1 VIEKGPYSTWA
12 QIQSPAQILVLVDGL
27 FPRYPKAGEPAS
39 KRVDPKLPLIWNKR
53 HTSPV
58 CDRVFSVNV
67 RRPVLLATVAAGLL
81 IAARAQ
87 ESGSP
92 DYRAVSPEHGGIVFT
107 GSSIFRFWTHL
118 TDQMAP
124 LPVLNRA
131 IAGTVTQDMLS
142 RIGRLVLP
150 YQPRI
155 VVYYCGSNDISAGE
169 EAAPIVERTKRFIQ
183 ILHEKSPNTFFFY
196 TSIQKAPEKR
206 ARWEVVEAV
215 NREMER
221 YSREAANV
229 GYIDLNPV
237 LFDSANNVRENL
249 FLPDGLHFRPES
261 TAYLEF
267 SQIVKPVLIKAWES
281 GAGLPKSN

>member
-1 VIEKGPYSTWA
+1 MS
-12 QIQSPAQILVLVDGL
+12 
-27 FPRYPKAGEPAS
+27 F
-39 KRVDPKLPLIWNKR
+39 
-53 HTSPV
+53 
-58 CDRVFSVNV
+58 
-67 RRPVLLATVAAGLL
+67 RPCALLAAGAAL
-81 IAARAQ
+81 ILASAGQAA
-87 ESGSP
+87 
-92 DYRAVSPEHGGIVFT
+92 SPEQGGIVFT

-118 TDQMAP
+118 RDQMAP

-131 IAGTVTQDMLS
+131 IAGTVTQDMLN
-142 RIGRLVLP
+142 RIGQLVLP

-155 VVYYCGSNDISAGE
+155 VVYYWGSNDISSGE

-215 NREMER
+215 NREMQR

-229 GYIDLNPV
+229 GYIDINSI

-281 GAGLPKSN
+281 GAGLPDKVQSSHN

>member
-1 VIEKGPYSTWA
+1 MVWKTERA
-12 QIQSPAQILVLVDGL
+12 LA
-27 FPRYPKAGEPAS
+27 F
-39 KRVDPKLPLIWNKR
+39 
-53 HTSPV
+53 
-58 CDRVFSVNV
+58 CDTVFSVNV
-67 RRPVLLATVAAGLL
+67 RSPVLLARVAAGLL
-81 IAARAQ
+81 LASAGLLIATRAQ
-87 ESGSP
+87 ESGAS
-92 DYRAVSPEHGGIVFT
+92 DYRAASPEHGGIVFT
-107 GSSIFRFWTHL
+107 GSSIFQFWTHL
-118 TDQMAP
+118 RDQMAP

-131 IAGTVTQDMLS
+131 IAGTVTQDMLN
-142 RIGRLVLP
+142 RIGQLVLP

-155 VVYYCGSNDISAGE
+155 VVYYCGSNDISVGE
-169 EAAPIVERTKRFIQ
+169 DAAPILERTKRFIQ
-183 ILHEKSPNTFFFY
+183 ILHQKSPNTFFFY

-249 FLPDGLHFRPES
+249 FLPDRLHFRPES
-261 TAYLEF
+261 TASLEF
-267 SQIVKPVLIKAWES
+267 SQIVKPVLIRAWES

>member
-1 VIEKGPYSTWA
+1 LSINLHPRALLAIGA
-12 QIQSPAQILVLVDGL
+12 ALVL
-27 FPRYPKAGEPAS
+27 
-39 KRVDPKLPLIWNKR
+39 
-53 HTSPV
+53 
-58 CDRVFSVNV
+58 
-67 RRPVLLATVAAGLL
+67 ATAGLP

-87 ESGSP
+87 GPER
-92 DYRAVSPEHGGIVFT
+92 RAASPEHGGIVFT

-118 TDQMAP
+118 ADQMDP

-131 IAGTVTQDMLS
+131 IAGTVTQDMLD
-142 RIGRLVLP
+142 RIGQLVLP

-155 VVYYCGSNDISAGE
+155 VVYYCGSNDISAGDD
-169 EAAPIVERTKRFIQ
+169 AGPIVERTKRFIQ
-183 ILHEKSPNTFFFY
+183 ILHERSPNTFFYY
-196 TSIQKAPEKR
+196 TSIHKAPEKR

-221 YSREAANV
+221 YSRQASNV

-237 LFDSANNVRENL
+237 LFDSRNNVRENL
-249 FLPDGLHFRPES
+249 FLPDGLHFRPDS

-267 SQIVKPVLIKAWES
+267 SQIVKPILTKAWES

>member
-1 VIEKGPYSTWA
+1 
-12 QIQSPAQILVLVDGL
+12 
-27 FPRYPKAGEPAS
+27 
-39 KRVDPKLPLIWNKR
+39 
-53 HTSPV
+53 
-58 CDRVFSVNV
+58 
-67 RRPVLLATVAAGLL
+67 VLLAHVAAGLL
-81 IAARAQ
+81 LASAGLLITARAQ
-87 ESGSP
+87 ESESHSGP
-92 DYRAVSPEHGGIVFT
+92 RAASPEHGGIVFI
-107 GSSIFRFWTHL
+107 GSSIFQFWTHL
-118 TDQMAP
+118 SDQMAP

-131 IAGTVTQDMLS
+131 IAGTVTADMLN

-169 EAAPIVERTKRFIQ
+169 DAAPIVERTKRFIQ

-196 TSIQKAPEKR
+196 TSILKAPEKR

-237 LFDSANNVRENL
+237 LFDSTNNVRENL
-249 FLPDGLHFRPES
+249 FLPDELHFRPES
-261 TAYLEF
+261 TAYPEF

-281 GAGLPKSN
+281 GAGLLKSN